1 MLLEVGSTVGAY
13 EITSRLGE
21 GGMGVVFRARD
32 SKLGRDVAIKALP
45 EAFAADQ
52 DRLQRFLREAQALA
66 ALNHSNIAQIYGL
79 EDSTQPPCIVMEL
92 VHGET
97 LADRLQR
104 GPIPLSEALP
114 MAKQIVEALEAAH
127 EKGIVHRDLKPGN
140 VMVLPDGGIKV
151 LDFGLAKVHEG
162 QNAGLS
168 NSPTMMSASMPGSI
182 LGTAAYMAPEQA
194 KGLNA
199 DSRSDLFSFGCI
211 LFEMLTGRRAF
222 DGDTASEIMASV
234 IKTEPDLGLLP
245 ANVNRAIR
253 KLLQR
258 CLEKNPKNRWHAA
271 ADIRLELQASMT
283 GSLEE
288 VTATPARPSHNRIAL
303 VVLAMAVSAALGAIA
318 VWRSRPVSTPLP
330 VVRLSVIVPEDQ
342 LLNLTNR
349 PFALSPDGTQMVYFV
364 KGQLHRRLI
373 SELEAKPIAG
383 TEDSIASAPPVFSP
397 DGASIAYVSWST
409 RTLKKISINGGN
421 PVTLAPIDRLGIGGM
436 EWTEDGI
443 LFGQGYSEIL
453 KISENG
459 GQPKTLVKTQGSERI
474 GMPHMLPGGKALLF
488 SIADP
493 GKRRALI
500 AVQNLDSSQRK
511 VLMDLEALNIGSNF
525 VDARYLPT
533 GHIVYVHGGTLFAT
547 TFDLGK
553 LQMGPNPVPLVQ
565 GVRTSGG
572 LEPLMSISRTGSLLY
587 MPGPTVASGLF
598 SLAFADRDGIPAVL
612 KLQPGSYQTP
622 RISPDGKRIAFAIDD
637 GKEASIW
644 LFDVTRGGS
653 PSRLTFGGKDRFPV
667 WSPKG
672 DRIAF
677 QSDRDGNLGIFSQRL
692 DGSGQAER
700 LTTPEK
706 GAEHVPE
713 SWGPIG
719 DTLLFRV
726 MRADAGSDVALWAL
740 SVADR
745 KMSAFGGVQSLNP
758 TNAAFSPDGRWVAYH
773 VYEVAKNIDEIYVQ
787 PFPATGAKYQLP
799 VPRDNHHPVWSR
811 DGKELIYV
819 PGPGE
824 FAAIDV
830 TTTPTFAFGNPKSIK
845 QALPNYPPGVPRQ
858 YDVAP
863 DGRLLGRVNAD
874 QSTAGGTLTSQI
886 HVVLNWFTELR
897 ERVPVK

>member
-1 MLLEVGSTVGAY
+1 MLLEIGSRVGAY

-32 SKLGRDVAIKALP
+32 TKLGRDVAIKVLP
-45 EAFAADQ
+45 EAFATDQ
-52 DRLQRFLREAQALA
+52 DRLQRFLREAHALA
-66 ALNHSNIAQIYGL
+66 ALNHSSIAQIYGL
-79 EDSTQPPCIVMEL
+79 EDSTRPPCIVMEL
-92 VHGET
+92 IQGET

-104 GPIPLSEALP
+104 GPIPLNEALP

-127 EKGIVHRDLKPGN
+127 ERGIVHRDLKPGN

-162 QNAGLS
+162 HVAGAGLS
-168 NSPTMMSASMPGSI
+168 NSPTMMSASMPGTI
-182 LGTAAYMAPEQA
+182 FGTAAYMAPEQA

-199 DSRSDLFSFGCI
+199 DTRSDLFSFGCI
-211 LFEMLTGRRAF
+211 LFEMLTGHRAF
-222 DGDTASEIMASV
+222 KGDTTSEILASV
-234 IKTEPDLGLLP
+234 IKTEPDLGQLP
-245 ANVNRAIR
+245 AIVNRAVR

-271 ADIRLELQASMT
+271 ADIRLELQSLS
-283 GSLEE
+283 GSHEE
-288 VTATPARPSHNRIAL
+288 SPPTPAGPSRNRVAL

-318 VWRSRPVSTPLP
+318 VWKSRPVSPLP
-330 VVRLSVIVPEDQ
+330 VVRLSVVLPENQ
-342 LLNLTNR
+342 FLNQTNR
-349 PFALSPDGTQMVYFV
+349 PFALSPDGTQMVYAV
-364 KGQLHRRLI
+364 NGQLYRRLF
-373 SELEAKPIAG
+373 SEPEGKPIAG
-383 TEDSIASAPPVFSP
+383 TEDSIASTSPVFSP
-397 DGASIAYVSWST
+397 DGGSIAYYSVST
-409 RTLKKISINGGN
+409 RTLRKISINGGV
-421 PVTLAPIDRLGIGGM
+421 PVALSPVDRLGIGGM

-443 LFGQGYSEIL
+443 LFSQGYSEIL
-453 KISENG
+453 RVSENG
-459 GQPKTLVKTQGSERI
+459 GEQKSLVKAQGAERI

-488 SIADP
+488 SISEP
-493 GKRRALI
+493 GAKI
-500 AVQNLDSSQRK
+500 AVQNLDTTQRK
-511 VLMDLEALNIGSNF
+511 ILKDLDVLGSGATF
-525 VDARYLPT
+525 ADARYLPT
-533 GHIVYVHGGTLFAT
+533 GHIVYVHGGTLFAA
-547 TFDLGK
+547 TFDLGQ
-553 LQMGPNPVPLVQ
+553 LQMGPNPVPLLQ
-565 GVRTSGG
+565 GVRISGG
-572 LEPLMSISRTGSLLY
+572 REPLISISRTGSLLY

-598 SLAFADRDGIPAVL
+598 SLAFADRDGILAGL

-622 RISPDGKRIAFAIDD
+622 RISPDGKRIAYAKDD

-692 DGSGQAER
+692 DGSGQAEP
-700 LTTPEK
+700 LTSPKK
-706 GAEHVPE
+706 GTEHVPE

-726 MRADAGSDVALWAL
+726 MQADAGSHVTLWAM
-740 SVADR
+740 SVPDR
-745 KMSAFGGVQSLNP
+745 KLSAFGDVQSLNP
-758 TNAAFSPDGRWVAYH
+758 TNAVFSPDGHWVAYH
-773 VYEVAKNIDEIYVQ
+773 VSEAAKNIDEIYVQ
-787 PFPATGAKYQLP
+787 PFPATGKKYQLP
-799 VPRDNHHPVWSR
+799 IPRDNHHPVWSH
-811 DGKELIYV
+811 DGKELFYI

-830 TTTPTFAFGNPKSIK
+830 RTTPTFEFDNPKSIK
-845 QALPNYPPGVPRQ
+845 QVLQTYPPGFPRH

-874 QSTAGGTLTSQI
+874 QSTTGNPLTSQM
-886 HVVLNWFTELR
+886 HVVLNWFTELQ

>member
-1 MLLEVGSTVGAY
+1 MLLEVGSKIGAY

-45 EAFAADQ
+45 EAFATDQ

-92 VHGET
+92 VQGET

-104 GPIPLSEALP
+104 GPIPVSEALP

-151 LDFGLAKVHEG
+151 LDFGLAKVHED
-162 QNAGLS
+162 QSAGLS

-222 DGDTASEIMASV
+222 DGDTASEIMAAV

-245 ANVNRAIR
+245 TNVNRAIR

-288 VTATPARPSHNRIAL
+288 SPATPARPPHPAWPRVAL
-303 VVLAMAVSAALGAIA
+303 LVLAMAVSAALGAIA

-364 KGQLHRRLI
+364 KGQLYRRLI

-397 DGASIAYVSWST
+397 DGASIAYVSFST
-409 RTLKKISINGGN
+409 RTLRKISINGGN

-436 EWTEDGI
+436 EWTADGI
-443 LFGQGYSEIL
+443 LFSQGYSEIL
-453 KISENG
+453 KVSENG
-459 GQPKTLVKTQGSERI
+459 GEPKSLVKTQGSERI

-493 GKRRALI
+493 RKRPGADCRSEPGYFPA
-500 AVQNLDSSQRK
+500 QSLD
-511 VLMDLEALNIGSNF
+511 GF
-525 VDARYLPT
+525 
-533 GHIVYVHGGTLFAT
+533 G
-547 TFDLGK
+547 
-553 LQMGPNPVPLVQ
+553 NPGYWRQLCGCSV
-565 GVRTSGG
+565 
-572 LEPLMSISRTGSLLY
+572 
-587 MPGPTVASGLF
+587 
-598 SLAFADRDGIPAVL
+598 FADRAYRLRSRRNAIRRAVRSRAASDGIQSCTGRSRRSNVGWTRTSD
-612 KLQPGSYQTP
+612 KHLQNRFASLHARTDRGIGFVFSRVCRP
-622 RISPDGKRIAFAIDD
+622 RRHSGRPETSAGTLPDPSRIAGRQAN
-637 GKEASIW
+637 
-644 LFDVTRGGS
+644 
-653 PSRLTFGGKDRFPV
+653 
-667 WSPKG
+667 
-672 DRIAF
+672 RI
-677 QSDRDGNLGIFSQRL
+677 
-692 DGSGQAER
+692 
-700 LTTPEK
+700 
-706 GAEHVPE
+706 
-713 SWGPIG
+713 
-719 DTLLFRV
+719 
-726 MRADAGSDVALWAL
+726 
-740 SVADR
+740 
-745 KMSAFGGVQSLNP
+745 
-758 TNAAFSPDGRWVAYH
+758 
-773 VYEVAKNIDEIYVQ
+773 
-787 PFPATGAKYQLP
+787 
-799 VPRDNHHPVWSR
+799 WSR
-811 DGKELIYV
+811 
-819 PGPGE
+819 
-824 FAAIDV
+824 
-830 TTTPTFAFGNPKSIK
+830 
-845 QALPNYPPGVPRQ
+845 
-858 YDVAP
+858 
-863 DGRLLGRVNAD
+863 
-874 QSTAGGTLTSQI
+874 
-886 HVVLNWFTELR
+886 
-897 ERVPVK
+897 